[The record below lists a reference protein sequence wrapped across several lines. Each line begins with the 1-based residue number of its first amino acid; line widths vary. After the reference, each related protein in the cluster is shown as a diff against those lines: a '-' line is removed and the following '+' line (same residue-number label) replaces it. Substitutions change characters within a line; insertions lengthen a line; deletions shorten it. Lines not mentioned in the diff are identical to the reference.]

1 MKKTIEGS
9 LKIIEN
15 QFFMKNIQFE
25 TLAMPTLVVAA
36 IFGLFTLLG
45 GCGSKSSALQPPA
58 PAVEDERIPVRT
70 AAVQQ
75 RTIALPIHA
84 SGILTSSAEQRLS
97 FKIGGIIR
105 KVYVDEGDVVRPG
118 QLLAVL
124 DKTEIDAQV
133 SQAQQGLTK
142 AERDLARVDGLYRD
156 SSATL
161 ELLQNA
167 TTGRDV
173 AKETAR
179 IAQFNQQY
187 AEIRATR
194 GGKIIKKLINE
205 GEITGPGM
213 PAFVLFETGTNDW
226 VVRIHVSDR
235 DWARI
240 HLGMA
245 AHVKMD
251 AYEDTPFSGKV
262 TDLAPAAD
270 PASGLYPVEISI
282 QPKGKRFAPGLFAE
296 VDMVPSQSRLYTV
309 VPIEAIV
316 EGDGK
321 SAFVFAL
328 QTDGESVRK
337 LPVQTVFMEG
347 GYAVI
352 AGGLD
357 GVAEVVTSGAPYLS
371 EKKKVKKI

>member
-1 MKKTIEGS
+1 MKK
-9 LKIIEN
+9 
-15 QFFMKNIQFE
+15 IQLE
-25 TLAMPTLVVAA
+25 TLAMPTLIVAA
-36 IFGLFTLLG
+36 LTGLFFLLG
-45 GCGSKSSALQPPA
+45 GCGSKQ
-58 PAVEDERIPVRT
+58 PAVSNQQVAIVEERIAVHT
-70 AAVQQ
+70 ATVQQ

-97 FKIGGIIR
+97 FKIGGVIR
-105 KVYVDEGDVVRPG
+105 KTYVDEGDVVRPG

-133 SQAQQGLTK
+133 AQAQQGLTK
-142 AERDLARVDGLYRD
+142 AERDLLRVDGLYRD

-167 TTGRDV
+167 TTGRDL

-187 AEIRATR
+187 AEIRATK
-194 GGKIIKKLINE
+194 GGKIIKKLVNE

-213 PAFVLFETGTNDW
+213 PAFVLFETGADDW
-226 VVRIHVSDR
+226 VVRINVSDR

-240 HLGMA
+240 NLGMA
-245 AHVKMD
+245 AHVTMD
-251 AYEDTPFSGKV
+251 AYEGTTFGGKV

-270 PASGLYPVEISI
+270 PASGLYPVEIRI
-282 QPKGKRFAPGLFAE
+282 QQQGKRFAPGLFAE
-296 VDMVPSQSRLYTV
+296 VDITPSQSRIYTV
-309 VPIEAIV
+309 IPVESVV

-328 QTDGESVRK
+328 QPDGESVRK
-337 LPVQTVFMEG
+337 IAVQTAFMEG
-347 GYAVI
+347 RNVVVAS
-352 AGGLD
+352 GLE
-357 GVAEVVTSGAPYLS
+357 GVTEVVTSGAPYLS
-371 EKKKVKKI
+371 ERKKVKKM